1 MRCLLLLITAAAAQ
15 DCASLPRQTLAPLAA
30 TDIVLGAPSGFRT
43 VTATRWPHE
52 TANEAAARFCA
63 KISDDKEAHARVT
76 RALAEG
82 VPMAWRDKN
91 LVKNEECEARVA
103 AELRPDVAV
112 VEDVASHVAGQY
124 MNGTQLAL
132 GAQLAVAA
140 AIRRSWTPLKRVLVF
155 GAGRDSKLV
164 CAAATHGEPRGRAV
178 FVEDDSEWATIVRE
192 DLAAYLLSQNL
203 PADACV
209 VKDITYGTHR
219 AHWAEWLGR
228 GTELARRVLDQIG
241 EQPRSFDV
249 VVVDGP
255 CGCNDLCPGRM
266 APLAA
271 AAALAAPETCVVFVD
286 DYDRLVER
294 VWANTLLRP
303 AFAREV
309 LVQDTVLEHLKYFT
323 SDALLECV
331 LPKAGAPPA
340 AVEDSKGLENHFRP
354 GGPDAQRLG
363 FPTPEALARATPA
376 QTDAAHRILH
386 DMVARL
392 DAPVDPAWRSN

>member
-1 MRCLLLLITAAAAQ
+1 MRPLLLLITAAAAQ
-15 DCASLPRQTLAPLAA
+15 DCASLPRQALAPLAA
-30 TDIVLGAPSGFRT
+30 TDIVLGTPSGFRT

-52 TANEAAARFCA
+52 TVRAAAARFCE
-63 KISDDKEAHARVT
+63 KISDDKEAHAQVT

-82 VPMAWRDKN
+82 VPMAWRGQN
-91 LVKNEECEARVA
+91 LVKNEECETRVA
-103 AELRPDVAV
+103 AKLRPDVAV
-112 VEDVASHVAGQY
+112 MESVASHIAAQY
-124 MNGTQLAL
+124 VNATQLAL
-132 GAQLAVAA
+132 GAQLAVAT
-140 AIRRSWTPLKRVLVF
+140 AIRRSWAPLKRVLVF
-155 GAGRDSKLV
+155 GAGRDSRLV
-164 CAAATHGEPRGRAV
+164 CAAATAGEQRGRAV
-178 FVEDDSEWATIVRE
+178 FVEDDAEWATIVRE

-209 VKDITYGTHR
+209 VKDVIYGTHR

-228 GTELARRVLDQIG
+228 GPELARRVLDQI
-241 EQPRSFDV
+241 EELPQSFDV

-255 CGCNDLCPGRM
+255 CGGNDLCPGRM

-271 AAALAAPETCVVFVD
+271 AAALASAETGVVFVD

-294 VWANTLLRP
+294 VWANAVLRP
-303 AFAREV
+303 SFAHEV

-323 SDALLECV
+323 SDGLLECV

-363 FPTPEALARATPA
+363 FPTPEALERATPE

-386 DMVARL
+386 EMVARL
-392 DAPVDPAWRSN
+392 DAPVDPAWRSE